1 MKRSLENTIN
11 SMKFYQGCQTASSTT
26 AQTDDR
32 PHDASTIYVTF
43 MTTHSICANMG
54 KNYVYKMEL

>member
-43 MTTHSICANMG
+43 MTMHSICANMG
-54 KNYVYKMEL
+54 KNYIYKMEL

>member
-54 KNYVYKMEL
+54 KNYIYKMEL